1 VVVYCPDAARLTRLV
16 ALASSSAQL
25 RLEEAT
31 ESLVRVAEITRR
43 IGQVVVLARLH
54 ERNGELA
61 ELLMHC
67 HGQPVV
73 FLTRRAHAAAIPAL
87 QAGASAVL
95 ETDASEEQVAAAVT
109 GAFHGLAV
117 LPAGAVEP
125 GEPRALLERASP
137 LTPREM
143 EILSLL
149 AAGDSNKTIAA
160 RLSLSVHTVKFHISS
175 ILSKLGASS
184 RTEAVTLGVKLG
196 IVFF

>member
-1 VVVYCPDAARLTRLV
+1 V
-16 ALASSSAQL
+16 ALAGASAQL
-25 RLEEAT
+25 RLEQAT
-31 ESLVRVAEITRR
+31 QSLRGLADFTRR
-43 IGQVVVLARLH
+43 VGRVVVLARPLG
-54 ERNGELA
+54 RNDELP
-61 ELLMHC
+61 ELLAHC
-67 HGQPVV
+67 HGQPLVL
-73 FLTRRAHAAAIPAL
+73 LTSQAPTAALPAL

-95 ETDASEEQVAAAVT
+95 DIAASEEQVAAAVT

-117 LPAGAVEP
+117 LPAGAMEALEP
-125 GEPRALLERASP
+125 GALLERASP

-149 AAGDSNKTIAA
+149 AAGDSNKTIAT

-184 RTEAVTLGVKLG
+184 RTEAVTLGLKLG